1 MFITLLG
8 CLVTLTTEH
17 LTLKS
22 LWKSHVTSGTL
33 LPILV
38 VLNLYIF
45 DLGSIIIIMKSTNK
59 GWVRENCVWQYYR
72 QMFIISVTMR
82 PCGMVIYMMP

>member
-8 CLVTLTTEH
+8 CLVTLTPEH
-17 LTLKS
+17 LILKS
-22 LWKSHVTSGTL
+22 LWKSHVTWGTS

-59 GWVRENCVWQYYR
+59 GLVRENCVGQYDH

-82 PCGMVIYMMP
+82 PCGMMP

>member
-8 CLVTLTTEH
+8 CLVTLTPER
-17 LTLKS
+17 LILKS
-22 LWKSHVTSGTL
+22 LWMSHVTWGAS

-59 GWVRENCVWQYYR
+59 GLVRVNCVWQYKCKC
-72 QMFIISVTMR
+72 I
-82 PCGMVIYMMP
+82 